1 MECVFAPVGWRPRA
15 FEINRTLMTNR
26 KTTMTG
32 NANPMSITSRENVS
46 GRIVGPCVGAGRVV
60 GIRCRQGAGGDEQVP
75 DLTTLKLD
83 ALAVLKKALRGKAI
97 STCR

>member
-1 MECVFAPVGWRPRA
+1 MECVFVRVGWRPRA
-15 FEINRTLMTNR
+15 VDINRTLTTNR

-46 GRIVGPCVGAGRVV
+46 GVGPCVGAGRVV

-75 DLTTLKLD
+75 DLTTLKLN
-83 ALAVLKKALRGKAI
+83 ALAVLEKASRGKAI